1 MTAATIGR
9 APALVRRGLRLRTG
23 RLRAD
28 RAFTAAA
35 RGDRPIL
42 VGPFLSEIGFEVLY
56 WLPMLARYF
65 ERHAVAKARVVAM
78 SRGGAGVWYEDLAAR
93 YVDVFDHLTPAE
105 LKEAQRRRVE
115 RGGAQKQFAVSELDG
130 RLLDLARSDTGIGA
144 DAAVLHPSLMYNAFT
159 YLWADR
165 AGHHGARRRLL
176 NRPLPRPPAN
186 DEPALDLPGEY
197 VAVKA
202 YFSDCF
208 PASDDNRRF
217 VTRLV
222 ARLAEA
228 HSVVLLSTGIDLD
241 DHRDFTTATEEGRVR
256 TIEGAMTP
264 RNNLEL
270 QTRAI
275 AGAKALVT
283 TYGGFSYLGPFLG
296 VPSIAFY
303 SEENFVPAH
312 LDVMRRAVTDLR
324 NQDAGA
330 GFMVVDVRD
339 FALVELAAGL
349 APEASPA

>member
-1 MTAATIGR
+1 MTAGTI
-9 APALVRRGLRLRTG
+9 RRGLELRTG
-23 RLRAD
+23 RIRAD
-28 RAFTAAA
+28 RRFAAAA

-65 ERHAVAKARVVAM
+65 ERHAVAKGRVIAI
-78 SRGGAGVWYEDLAAR
+78 SRGGAGVWYTDLSAG

-115 RGGAQKQFAVSELDG
+115 RAGAQKQFAVSELDE
-130 RLLDLARSDTGIGA
+130 RLLDLARSDTGVGA

-159 YLWADR
+159 YLWADS

-176 NRPLPRPPAN
+176 NRPLPRPPAG
-186 DEPALDLPGEY
+186 DDPALDLPAEY

-208 PASDDNRRF
+208 PDCEGNRQF
-217 VTRLV
+217 VARLV
-222 ARLAEA
+222 ARLAE
-228 HSVVLLSTGIDLD
+228 SRPVVLLSTGIDLD
-241 DHRDFTTATEEGRVR
+241 DHRDFTRATEEGRVR
-256 TIEGAMTP
+256 TIEHVMTP

-275 AGAKALVT
+275 AGAKALFT

-303 SEENFVPAH
+303 SKENFVPAH

-324 NQDAGA
+324 KQGAGA
-330 GFMVVDVRD
+330 GFMAVDVRD
-339 FALVELAAGL
+339 LPLVELAAGL
-349 APEASPA
+349 QPVASAT